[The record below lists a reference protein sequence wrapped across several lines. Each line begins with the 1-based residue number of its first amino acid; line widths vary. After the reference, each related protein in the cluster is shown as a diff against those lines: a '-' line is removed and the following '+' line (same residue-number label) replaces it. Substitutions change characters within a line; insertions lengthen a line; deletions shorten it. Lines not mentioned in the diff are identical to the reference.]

1 MANLFNR
8 FRNNKKD
15 SSNQAVD
22 EAKALKAKNDKKTSN
37 PKKPKTPGF
46 FSKVGDRFGNFRK
59 TWSERSTFEKVSIIG
74 GTILG
79 VAALAF
85 AGGVIGVL
93 AAGTASSLTGAVT
106 TVGSAIGSAFS
117 TVGTGIASAST
128 AVGEALIG
136 AGASTTAT
144 TAVGAT
150 VLAAGTAAVVGGT
163 YVAQDKI
170 RDRINAKRKQG
181 KEELQDP
188 LTRAEQKRQALH
200 KKAEL
205 DYDKTLKNL
214 QHKDLKKMKRAEFV
228 ANKSRKHLTK
238 VEAVQAGRKE
248 SANASKAL

>member
-1 MANLFNR
+1 MASLFNR

-15 SSNQAVD
+15 TSNQAVD
-22 EAKALKAKNDKKTSN
+22 EAKALNAKNDKKTPN
-37 PKKPKTPGF
+37 KKPKTPGF
-46 FSKVGDRFGNFRK
+46 FSKVGDRFSNFRK
-59 TWSERSTFEKVSIIG
+59 KWSERSTIEKVSIIG
-74 GTILG
+74 GAILG

-93 AAGTASSLTGAVT
+93 AAGTATSLTGAVT

-170 RDRINAKRKQG
+170 RDRLDARRKQR

-228 ANKSRKHLTK
+228 ANKS
-238 VEAVQAGRKE
+238 
-248 SANASKAL
+248 